1 MFDKKLKIL
10 NALKFGEYKSFFQLQ
25 KETDIKMDLFMV
37 LFDELGFDQYI
48 SKKDKLSTDVS
59 LTTISSKQRYLRDR
73 NLRRLTIFLNV
84 VCATASVTAVILALA

>member
-10 NALKFGEYKSFFQLQ
+10 NALEFGKYKSFFQLQ
-25 KETDIKMDLFMV
+25 KETCIKMDLFMV

-48 SKKDKLSTDVS
+48 SKKDKLSTDVT

-84 VCATASVTAVILALA
+84 VCATASVMAVILALA